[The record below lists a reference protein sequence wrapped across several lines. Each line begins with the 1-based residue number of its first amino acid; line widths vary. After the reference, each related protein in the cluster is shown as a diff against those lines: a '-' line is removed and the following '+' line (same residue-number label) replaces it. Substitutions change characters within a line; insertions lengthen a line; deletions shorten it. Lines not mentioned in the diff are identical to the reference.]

1 MKTERTAEEW
11 GRVAVSLPGW
21 RWMPGM
27 SFGYKPDR
35 RGIRISDVHGPHFRV
50 RCDDGVMQ
58 GTCRTDGEVVLV
70 SPTGKVCEGS
80 QPWPHP
86 DDPATEGCM
95 LRLLGRPLYAVEPRG
110 PAWWVTLALLDHP
123 DSDEDGLLQIRGST
137 VGRACIA
144 AAEAIGRWPGG
155 EG

>member
-1 MKTERTAEEW
+1 MSQERTAEEW

-21 RWMPGM
+21 RWMRGM
-27 SFGYKPDR
+27 SIPATEDNREALVDYPPSLLYVSEAGSDE
-35 RGIRISDVHGPHFRV
+35 RGEVA
-50 RCDDGVMQ
+50 
-58 GTCRTDGEVVLV
+58 DGEDY
-70 SPTGKVCEGS
+70 PD
-80 QPWPHP
+80 P

-144 AAEAIGRWPGG
+144 AAEALGRWPGG
-155 EG
+155 AS